1 MDGRKA
7 AQSLK
12 HLPRPAMVSITFDNK
27 RYTALS
33 MIWQNAEFIYILELT
48 FPATPS
54 SSQAVIRNGQSSC
67 VSSGSTA
74 VASHLRERYLRQ
86 ALVNMN

>member
-54 SSQAVIRNGQSSC
+54 SQAVIRNGQSSC